1 MPDDKH
7 TKVTTKLYVEHACNF
22 VSTNQLADLLRLEAP
37 RISEMKNGRRKL
49 TIAEGEIIREEFGL
63 PEMSQGIYIEAELLE
78 SNWLDDFLKNGEMLL
93 RHNILRYASSP
104 SFMDFLLG
112 SFNIDTR
119 YIEGYENELSQ
130 YSDDERKG
138 REHRNKR
145 LEENKKLELINQ
157 LMASSDFNRW
167 YNNNIQVKSL
177 SNSQINKELDYK
189 EKESLSAIT
198 HHIEEGFF
206 ISYDEMLPKV
216 RFIVSTYRLIQ
227 QLAEDGS
234 SGHGCSIVFGQKK
247 GLSEVPNPI
256 REYVINGREVWSSG
270 QICELVE
277 SVTQH
282 ENVNFPPDIKYP
294 KEVSRLNLTQE
305 KLRYVNFALIY
316 TEKHDYYVKVTL
328 HKCELP
334 DVGDRTLLIKIQER
348 INLFGEINSIFE
360 IFQARW
366 NVEEFYIKEKL
377 AKNGAYIPTAIY
389 LN

>member
-7 TKVTTKLYVEHACNF
+7 TNVTTKLYVEHACNF
-22 VSTNQLADLLRLEAP
+22 VQTNQLAVLLGLNAS
-37 RISEMKNGRRKL
+37 RISEMKKGLRKL
-49 TIAEGEIIREEFGL
+49 TIAEGEIIRGEFGL

-93 RHNILRYASSP
+93 RHNILRYASSS

-112 SFNIDTR
+112 SFNIDTQ
-119 YIEGYENELSQ
+119 YIEGYEHELSQ

-167 YNNNIQVKSL
+167 YNDNIQVKSS

-206 ISYDEMLPKV
+206 ISNDEMLPKV

-247 GLSEVPNPI
+247 GLSDVPNPI

-316 TEKHDYYVKVTL
+316 TEKHDYYVKVIL

-348 INLFGEINSIFE
+348 INLFGELNSIFE
-360 IFQARW
+360 VFQARC